1 MCEFVSWI
9 EKSPKK
15 ILFMTD
21 DLIFNTEKGKLLQ
34 KQCSKYDLQGHGAI
48 RFYFGLESEEG
59 KQKECSDFSDS
70 ASFPKAIVAAIK
82 AGQMFR
88 MAENPP
94 LGLLTPA
101 AQADY
106 RAKHDALYADYEAK
120 HAPLD
125 ADYRAKHDAL
135 DADYRAKHDALYADY
150 EAKRAPLYAD
160 YRAKHAPLYADYRA
174 KRAPLFKEIFMDVR
188 NRAHTWG

>member
-34 KQCSKYDLQGHGAI
+34 KQCSKDDLQGHGAI

-106 RAKHDALYADYEAK
+106 EAK
-120 HAPLD
+120 
-125 ADYRAKHDAL
+125 R
-135 DADYRAKHDALYADY
+135 DALYADY

-160 YRAKHAPLYADYRA
+160 YRAKHDALYADYRAKHAPLYADYRA
-174 KRAPLFKEIFMDVR
+174 KRDALFKEIFMDVR